1 MTAPPALAQVLVQE
15 LAQGSVQ
22 APTTQAP
29 EAQGQVGLPT
39 TAAQVQVEAV
49 EVPYTDAQAARWQVP
64 TAAAQVPRCLA
75 GPKQGEVVGQQ
86 EPESHL
92 QVVRQQVG
100 QEAHSAR
107 RQALQQDPRQELDM
121 QAVDID
127 RRATPFACSSQGP
140 THCPGQQGLQ
150 ASPYQGRRGNCATG
164 PMQACSAGSNVQV
177 QSLEPTGAARCTY
190 T

>member
-1 MTAPPALAQVLVQE
+1 MTASPAMAQVLVQE

-49 EVPYTDAQAARWQVP
+49 EVPYTDAQAARC
-64 TAAAQVPRCLA
+64 QVPRDA

-164 PMQACSAGSNVQV
+164 PQACSAGPGRVQC
-177 QSLEPTGAARCTY
+177 TGAIA
-190 T
+190 

>member
-1 MTAPPALAQVLVQE
+1 MTAPAALAQVLVQVS
-15 LAQGSVQ
+15 AQVSVQ

-29 EAQGQVGLPT
+29 EAQVQVGMPS

-49 EVPYTDAQAARWQVP
+49 EVPYTDAQAARC
-64 TAAAQVPRCLA
+64 QVPRDA

-107 RQALQQDPRQELDM
+107 RQALQQEPRQELDM

-127 RRATPFACSSQGP
+127 RRATPFAGSYLQGP
-140 THCPGQQGLQ
+140 IHCPGQQG
-150 ASPYQGRRGNCATG
+150 SPYHGRRGNFA
-164 PMQACSAGSNVQV
+164 AGSIQA
-177 QSLEPTGAARCTY
+177 QA
-190 T
+190 